1 MSYDAIYAASK
12 DEAFQGRCLV
22 ACWKAAQDILAEDP
36 GTPNY
41 EVRRGWAVNILQGT
55 QRASAQ
61 QIAVQVLRNV
71 TIAANPQAAVD
82 GDLQFQINSI
92 ISDRTALG

>member
-1 MSYDAIYAASK
+1 MSYTAIYTASQ

-41 EVRRGWAVNILQGT
+41 EVRRGWAVSILQGT

-61 QIAVQVLRNV
+61 QIAVQVLRNA
-71 TIAANPQAAVD
+71 TIAANPTTAVD

-92 ISDRTALG
+92 IPDLTAIG